1 MTENKGNLS
10 DKSSP
15 ILKKLIDMDPEDISL
30 KYIFDHIRNY
40 GIASTMMIAGL
51 YLWKHPESAFGII
64 LSFSDFWSL
73 LLILFGLFLNILNL
87 IQIVW
92 VLGKVKMPLGMYIF
106 LMFLIF
112 YIVLSFLASY
122 AKYFMSI
129 S

>member
-1 MTENKGNLS
+1 MEENKANLS

-15 ILKKLIDMDPEDISL
+15 ILKKLIDMDPEDIGL

-51 YLWKHPESAFGII
+51 YLWKHPESAFGVI
-64 LSFSDFWSL
+64 LSFSGFWSL
-73 LLILFGLFLNILNL
+73 ILIGLFLNILNL
-87 IQIVW
+87 TQIIW
-92 VLGKVKMPLGMYIF
+92 VLGKVKMPLGLYIF

>member
-1 MTENKGNLS
+1 MKENKGNLS
-10 DKSSP
+10 DESSP
-15 ILKKLIDMDPEDISL
+15 ILKKLIDMNPEDINL

-64 LSFSDFWSL
+64 LIFSEFWSL
-73 LLILFGLFLNILNL
+73 SLILLGLFLNVLNL
-87 IQIVW
+87 TQIIW
-92 VLGKVKMPLGMYIF
+92 VLAKVKMPLGILIF
-106 LMFLIF
+106 LMFFIF

>member
-10 DKSSP
+10 GESSS
-15 ILKKLIDMDPEDISL
+15 ILKKLIDMNPEDINL

-51 YLWKHPESAFGII
+51 YLWKHPESAFGMI
-64 LSFSDFWSL
+64 LIFSEIWSL
-73 LLILFGLFLNILNL
+73 LLILLGLFLNVLNL
-87 IQIVW
+87 TQVIW
-92 VLGKVKMPLGMYIF
+92 VLAKVKMPLGIFIF
-106 LMFLIF
+106 LMFFIF